1 MERILLRRRIGVLFC
16 IVGILTIISALS
28 VFVFEPASEEAS
40 ASIQNDPV
48 LMIDPGHGGE
58 DGGAVAADG
67 TLEAELNLAVAQKLY
82 GLAAFCGVQTLMTR
96 TGEHID
102 YPTDAAT
109 ISARKTADQK
119 QRVALINSIPNGILI
134 SIHQNWYPTSGPHG
148 AQVLYARNPESEAFG
163 TLMHAKLIESLDPEN
178 RRVAAPVSDDIYLMR
193 NAQCPAVLIE
203 CGFLSNPEELSRL
216 KENAYQMK
224 LGMLI
229 LSAYLDTFQTGWKQ

>member
-1 MERILLRRRIGVLFC
+1 MERIFLRRRIGVLFC

-28 VFVFEPASEEAS
+28 VFIFEPAAEAS
-40 ASIQNDPV
+40 ASIQDDPV
-48 LMIDPGHGGE
+48 LIIDPGHGGE

-67 TLEAELNLAVAQKLY
+67 TLEAELNVAIALKLH
-82 GLAAFCGVQTLMTR
+82 GLASFCGVQTVMTR

-102 YPTDAAT
+102 YPPDAAT

-119 QRVALINSIPNGILI
+119 QRVALVNNTPYAVLI
-134 SIHQNWYPTSGPHG
+134 SVHQNWYPTAGPHG

-163 TLMHAKLIESLDPEN
+163 TVMHAKLVESLDPEN
-178 RRVAAPVSDDIYLMR
+178 RRVAAPISEDIYLMR
-193 NAQCPAVLIE
+193 NAACPAVLIE

-224 LGMLI
+224 LGMLM
-229 LSAYLDTFQTGWKQ
+229 LSAFFDTAQTGWEQ

>member
-1 MERILLRRRIGVLFC
+1 MERIFLRRRIGVLFC

-216 KENAYQMK
+216 KENAYQTK
-224 LGMLI
+224 LGMLM
-229 LSAYLDTFQTGWKQ
+229 LSAFFDTAQTGWEQ

>member
-1 MERILLRRRIGVLFC
+1 MERIFLRRRIGVLFC

-134 SIHQNWYPTSGPHG
+134 SIHQN
-148 AQVLYARNPESEAFG
+148 PESKTFG
-163 TLMHAKLIESLDPEN
+163 TVMHAKLIESLDPEN
-178 RRVAAPVSDDIYLMR
+178 RRVAAPISDDIYLMR